1 MSFPKFPRIPRFN
14 REVVL
19 TEKIDGSNGLVYV
32 SHFEEFLYD
41 APGWKGYVATTPDG
55 LLVMA
60 GSRKRWL
67 NPDDDNFGFAQW
79 VWDHADQLASLGT
92 GHHYGE
98 WYGKGINRNY
108 GLDERRFALF
118 NVAKWGDPDVR
129 PGCCEVVTVLGSCQA
144 MGLGGVLTYWLD
156 VLGEYGSV
164 HVPKFPKPEGI
175 VLYHTAGNN
184 LYKVTLE
191 GDDAKTEDGYVVK
204 SAGAQADIGLDPK
217 EAAQDAIQNW
227 TNKEWRPL
235 GLNLWRDEL
244 APEPAGVAA

>member
-32 SHFEEFLYD
+32 STADDFHYD
-41 APGWKGYVATTPDG
+41 QEAMKGYFTTTPGG
-55 LLVMA
+55 LLMMA

-108 GLDERRFALF
+108 GLSERRFALF

-129 PGCCEVVTVLGSCQA
+129 PGCCEVVTVLGSCEA
-144 MGLGGVLTYWLD
+144 MGLGGVLTFWLD
-156 VLGEYGSV
+156 ALGSHGSV
-164 HVPKFPKPEGI
+164 HVPGFKKPEGI

-191 GDDAKTEDGYVVK
+191 GDNAKTEDGYVVK
-204 SAGAQADIGLDPK
+204 AAGAQADIGLDPK
-217 EAAQDAIQNW
+217 QVAQQAIHNW
-227 TNKEWRPL
+227 TNKDWQLP
-235 GLNLWRDEL
+235 GLRQFHTEL
-244 APEPAGVAA
+244 AGAAA